1 MSAAAQVVFCTT
13 FTQMAGLCRAPVC
26 MMFIP
31 LCLYYLTLL
40 STEVFADLEDMTTV
54 ASHDLVGGSQ
64 IGLYDPAAQARFG
77 SAAAAAGVVDMP
89 HTINYDAEAAR
100 VVISASRG
108 HTNIGVEAVAITP
121 EASEIPAIEP
131 PAASAE
137 APAPAPESPLVV
149 AVVASLRARGH
160 YGAIAG
166 AIDTLDG
173 SVINSGM
180 TFFAPTDDA
189 LSSYNLTD
197 ISDNI
202 LILEHCVNRR
212 LNYTELTGLSTGT
225 QLATLSRVHVL
236 VTNNS
241 PTNFH
246 IDNAR
251 VIDPDIYLRNGIAVH
266 GIDVVFNLSAY
277 SNETF
282 TLPPTTITTDP
293 EVVPSSQVPADQLP
307 PRTSLPPSPSPLGS
321 AGPTSATAVG
331 SGAAA
336 AGPTA
341 ACVAAILSTT
351 QLAAGMLLFY
361 LLNLTF

>member
-1 MSAAAQVVFCTT
+1 
-13 FTQMAGLCRAPVC
+13 
-26 MMFIP
+26 MFIP

-40 STEVFADLEDMTTV
+40 STEVFADPEDMTTV
-54 ASHDLVGGSQ
+54 ASHDLVDSSQ

-77 SAAAAAGVVDMP
+77 SAAAGVVDMP
-89 HTINYDAEAAR
+89 HTINYDEEAAR

-131 PAASAE
+131 AAASAE

-251 VIDPDIYLRNGIAVH
+251 VIDPDIYLRNDIAVH

-282 TLPPTTITTDP
+282 TLPPTGITTDP
-293 EVVPSSQVPADQLP
+293 ELVPSSQVPADQLP
-307 PRTSLPPSPSPLGS
+307 PRTSLAPSPLPLGS

-361 LLNLTF
+361 LLNLTY

>member
-1 MSAAAQVVFCTT
+1 
-13 FTQMAGLCRAPVC
+13 
-26 MMFIP
+26 MFIP

-54 ASHDLVGGSQ
+54 ASHDLVGSSQ
-64 IGLYDPAAQARFG
+64 IGLNDPAAQARFG
-77 SAAAAAGVVDMP
+77 SAAAGVVDMP
-89 HTINYDAEAAR
+89 HAINYDAEAAR

-108 HTNIGVEAVAITP
+108 HTNIGVEAVAMAP

-131 PAASAE
+131 AAASAE
-137 APAPAPESPLVV
+137 APAPAPESPLVA

-180 TFFAPTDDA
+180 TFFAPTDGA

-212 LNYTELTGLSTGT
+212 MNYTELTGLSTGT

-236 VTNNS
+236 VTN
-241 PTNFH
+241 NFH

-293 EVVPSSQVPADQLP
+293 ELVPSSQVPADQLP

-321 AGPTSATAVG
+321 AGPTSATVVG
-331 SGAAA
+331 SGAAAA

-361 LLNLTF
+361 LLNLTY